1 MVLGWSVSC
10 YNVSK
15 LQNHSCSLRVILC
28 AIWITPETWSVVGIL
43 LSKKALAYWLE
54 FQRSTFGEVQGCM
67 GDWKDG
73 DRALWG
79 MWLERWT
86 GIRAWVWSVMI
97 GNIVLR
103 VVGSQ

>member
-1 MVLGWSVSC
+1 MWTNWRPPEESEQDMEWTG
-10 YNVSK
+10 
-15 LQNHSCSLRVILC
+15 HAATLRIVQESELY
-28 AIWITPETWSVVGIL
+28 G
-43 LSKKALAYWLE
+43 KKALAYWLE

-86 GIRAWVWSVMI
+86 GMRAWVWSVMI
-97 GNIVLR
+97 GSIVLR